1 MSAPSACDVC
11 KGPGNPIGSWPGSIY
26 LDGVQSQCQ
35 ECYDAEERQ
44 ADPAYLLTLK
54 KDNRQPIYYPA
65 FPYRWASQTASQ
77 PASLS
82 IDMMPPP
89 EPSMGHIGLPMCR
102 HVYPTPICDA
112 YIAGKAKG
120 KGKANVK
127 GKGKGKEVECAEI
140 ASHVHNAK
148 NLLAASRTINDPG
161 LRDDMSKAFEEA
173 KEQAQRTGRSRSP
186 WSPALRC
193 DAGLHR
199 SASSFSPWSP

>member
-1 MSAPSACDVC
+1 MPAPSACDVC

-44 ADPAYLLTLK
+44 ADPAYLLTLR

-65 FPYRWASQTASQ
+65 
-77 PASLS
+77 SLPG
-82 IDMMPPP
+82 DMMPPP

-102 HVYPTPICDA
+102 HVYPAPICDA

-120 KGKANVK
+120 KGKANV
-127 GKGKGKEVECAEI
+127 KGKGKEVECAEI

-173 KEQAQRTGRSRSP
+173 KEQAQRTSRSRSP
-186 WSPALRC
+186 WSPGSLSPWSPGSLSPALRC

-199 SASSFSPWSP
+199 SVSSFSPWSP